1 MEQLNHLAKLAET
14 SVNEFSK
21 KLVEHPE
28 SVGQTYFEHM
38 ANATEYGVKSCVAGG
53 VFFAHAV
60 CPFLFEH
67 TGSEMVNNL
76 NNQLQ
81 NKLNKTEDDSSD
93 DIHGENHDDD
103 NDYDDK
109 TKED

>member
-1 MEQLNHLAKLAET
+1 MEQLNQLAKLAET

-38 ANATEYGVKSCVAGG
+38 ANATEYGIKSCVAGG
-53 VFFAHAV
+53 VFFTHAV
-60 CPFLFEH
+60 FPFLFEK

-81 NKLNKTEDDSSD
+81 DKLNRNRENSNVNNTEE
-93 DIHGENHDDD
+93 HN
-103 NDYDDK
+103 
-109 TKED
+109 KED